1 MRIPDE
7 AKRKTGEE
15 IENSGEEF
23 LEMKLHTTFEV
34 MKEGD
39 DTKPPQRISIE
50 ALDLDWLFVNNNG
63 KRLIELLV
71 AENANLNVLG

>member
-1 MRIPDE
+1 
-7 AKRKTGEE
+7 
-15 IENSGEEF
+15 
-23 LEMKLHTTFEV
+23 MKLHTTFEV